1 MLLVFDDAHRD
12 KGVELKIMNF
22 GSSYALPEGVSVT
35 HREPWAGTAACHED
49 GYLTG
54 VHSLLRIVQT
64 VCETLATPL
73 ETAPM
78 TATLAADKARAT
90 LLEQDDIVSTSDTGG
105 WSSAQV
111 DAVSPRQPP
120 PPRRGLQRR

>member
-22 GSSYALPEGVSVT
+22 GSSYALPEGMIVT
-35 HREPWAGTAACHED
+35 HTEPWAGTAACHED

-54 VHSLLRIVQT
+54 VHSLL
-64 VCETLATPL
+64 
-73 ETAPM
+73 AP
-78 TATLAADKARAT
+78 
-90 LLEQDDIVSTSDTGG
+90 
-105 WSSAQV
+105 
-111 DAVSPRQPP
+111 PRQPP